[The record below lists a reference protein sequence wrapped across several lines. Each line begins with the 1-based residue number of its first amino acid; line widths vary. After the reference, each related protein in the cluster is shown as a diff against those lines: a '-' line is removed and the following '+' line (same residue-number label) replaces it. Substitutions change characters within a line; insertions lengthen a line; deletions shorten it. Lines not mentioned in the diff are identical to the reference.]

1 MLLGSV
7 TMLAKSTFICEIFA
21 ALYINA
27 SKQGSD
33 AHLYETITCFRPS
46 WAKIANIVA
55 KSNKNGN

>member
-27 SKQGSD
+27 SNQGSVGY
-33 AHLYETITCFRPS
+33 LYETIKCFGHS

-55 KSNKNGN
+55 TSYKNGN